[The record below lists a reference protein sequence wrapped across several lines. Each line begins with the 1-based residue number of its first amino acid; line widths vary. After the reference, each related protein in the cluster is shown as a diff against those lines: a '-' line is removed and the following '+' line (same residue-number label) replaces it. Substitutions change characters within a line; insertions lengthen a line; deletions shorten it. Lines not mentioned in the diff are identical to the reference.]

1 MDNREL
7 IDVLIDLEISLVRA
21 FGWSLHDIDETAVE
35 SLLPFVGRFGKQK
48 EKGTPAPRRTA
59 YADEVDWL

>member
-1 MDNREL
+1 VDNREL
-7 IDVLIDLEISLVRA
+7 IDVLTDLEISLVRA
-21 FGWSLHDIDETAVE
+21 FNWSLHDIDETAVE

-48 EKGTPAPRRTA
+48 GSPPAAKRTA

>member
-1 MDNREL
+1 
-7 IDVLIDLEISLVRA
+7 VLVDLEISLVRA

-35 SLLPFVGRFGKQK
+35 SLLPFVGRFARKPEVRK
-48 EKGTPAPRRTA
+48 TA